1 MGIKYLSRR
10 QFIQG
15 VGATWLGLPLL
26 EVMLD
31 NHGEAYAAGGG
42 ALPRRFVVMYCGLSS
57 GSGGPFPTDAN
68 GKLLKINDHF
78 APEKIGSAYDL
89 KAALT
94 PLSKYGVQNEVS
106 VLSNMLLPSRNNSL
120 SFNPGAGEVQGL
132 FHTGIIN
139 ELLYTGMRTKRGANG
154 QAVVPSGESSD
165 QIVAKM
171 HAASGY
177 AGIASLNY
185 RIQASTYLNGGSSN
199 ISTSRVFKNGVLT
212 TVPQEVSPKKAFD
225 RLTTNFS
232 SSDPATEALRAS
244 ELAKRKSV
252 LDLVK
257 EQLGY
262 YQKNLPSNDQRTLAN
277 WTDSIRTIEKDIV
290 RVDQTTG
297 GSCKKIPDPGAD
309 PAVGGTFSYSAED
322 GIGNVTTNNGYANE
336 VLRGKVFNDLIQM
349 AFACDMSRTA
359 TIMITIP
366 QCHMNTFPITG
377 IAGACH
383 GLTHGEGGEGPK
395 GQLSVAKFQA
405 WNIDFFAQLVQK
417 LKNTPEGSGT
427 LIDNSALVYL
437 PEGGLGDSIENS
449 KPPLQY
455 YIDKKLKVLVPHS
468 GQNYNALVA
477 GRAGGLNSG
486 IHIKTNQDHPCRAVI
501 SAMKAVGVT
510 GDKLGEVSGTVPGLI

>member
-15 VGATWLGLPLL
+15 IGATWLGLPLL

-31 NHGEAYAAGGG
+31 SHGEAYAQTGG
-42 ALPRRFVVMYCGLSS
+42 ALPKRLVIFYCGLSS
-57 GSGGPFPTDAN
+57 GSGGPFPIDAN
-68 GKLLKINDHF
+68 GNLLKINDHF
-78 APEKIGSAYDL
+78 APEKVGSAYDL
-89 KAALT
+89 KEALK
-94 PLSKYGVQNEVS
+94 PLSKYAVQNEIS
-106 VLSNMLLPSRNNSL
+106 VLSNMLLPARNNSL
-120 SFNPGAGEVQGL
+120 SFGPGAGEVQGQ

-139 ELLYTGMRTKRGANG
+139 ELLYSGMRTKHNSNG
-154 QAVVPSGESSD
+154 VLIPSGESSD

-171 HAASGY
+171 HAAKGY
-177 AGIASLNY
+177 TGIPSLNY
-185 RIQASTYLNGGSSN
+185 RIQASTYLNGGSSY
-199 ISTSRVFKNGVLT
+199 ISTSRILKNGVLT

-225 RLTTNFS
+225 RLTTNFTA
-232 SSDPATEALRAS
+232 SDPAAEALRLS

-262 YQKNLPSNDQRTLAN
+262 YQKNLPANDQRTLAD
-277 WTDSIRTIEKDIV
+277 WADSVRTIEKDIV
-290 RVDQTTG
+290 RIDQPTG
-297 GSCKKIPDPGAD
+297 GSCKKATDPGTD
-309 PAVGGTFSYSAED
+309 PTVGGTFTYTEAD
-322 GIGNVTTNNGYANE
+322 GLGGVATNNGYANE

-349 AFACDMSRTA
+349 AFACDMSRVA
-359 TIMITIP
+359 TVMVTLP
-366 QCHMNTFPITG
+366 QCFMNTFPITG

-383 GLTHGEGGEGPK
+383 GLTHGDAGAGPK

-417 LKNTPEGSGT
+417 LKATPEGASS

-437 PEGGLGDSIENS
+437 PEGGLGDSLENN

-455 YIDKKLKVLVPHS
+455 YTDLNLKVLVPHS

-477 GRAGGLNSG
+477 GKAGGLNAG
-486 IHIKTNQDHPCRAVI
+486 VHIKTNKEHPCKAVI

-510 GDKLGEVSGTVPGLI
+510 GDTLGEVKGTVPGLIT